1 MSQRQRRAD
10 SAREDVSKVRLYAP
24 GTRFRCRDN
33 GLTYQL
39 GAKHGMSQFWMLQES
54 PAHKGLVTAITILQ
68 HFEVIR

>member
-1 MSQRQRRAD
+1 MSQRQRRTDSIRAD
-10 SAREDVSKVRLYAP
+10 VAAVRCHPL

-54 PAHKGLVTAITILQ
+54 PVHKGLVSATTILQ